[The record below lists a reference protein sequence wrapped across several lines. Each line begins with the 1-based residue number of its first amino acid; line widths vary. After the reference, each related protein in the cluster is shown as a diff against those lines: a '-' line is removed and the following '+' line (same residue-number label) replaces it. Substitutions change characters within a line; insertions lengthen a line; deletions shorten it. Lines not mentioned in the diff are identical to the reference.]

1 VESNS
6 YFKILHELP
15 VVSGTNLSTPTV
27 SAQDPISKVM
37 DVLIAENIGAVI
49 VVEKGVPIG
58 IVTERDL
65 IERVF
70 EKQMDVERTIVKEI
84 MTSPI
89 ISIESSQP
97 IKKAMEL
104 LRDHRIR
111 RLVVME
117 NDRIIGITTER
128 RLLDIAH
135 STYLEQTRA
144 MPDDLMKRSIDKPV
158 ITYLST
164 YPPRE
169 CGIATFTHDL
179 VDEISRLQALSP
191 PIITAINDRGGYYD
205 YPSTVKLQIERED
218 PESYIDAANKINE
231 SSIDAVNIQ
240 HEYGLF
246 GGVWGDYLIDFM
258 ETLKKPVT
266 TTLHTILQDP
276 PPDAERVMK
285 EVLRLSNQVV
295 ILARVGA
302 KILEQRYDT
311 LVDKIRYIPH
321 GCPNVPKVQSF
332 TVKEGLGLKGRF
344 LLSSFGLMSRGKGIE
359 YAIQALPPLVDKHPN
374 LLYLIIGETHPE
386 VRKNEGES
394 YRQSLIELTE
404 SLGLE
409 RNVRFVNRFLSK
421 SELIRFL
428 QATDVYILAYPNED
442 QISSGTLLYALCTG
456 KAIVSTPFLHA
467 EEVINQGAAM
477 RCDFK
482 DPDSISRA
490 VETLIDYEHV
500 RTGFEERAYRYS
512 RDMIWPNVAMR
523 YVNIFYHNIG
533 L

>member
-1 VESNS
+1 ME
-6 YFKILHELP
+6 F
-15 VVSGTNLSTPTV
+15 
-27 SAQDPISKVM
+27 
-37 DVLIAENIGAVI
+37 LIAENIGAVI
-49 VVEKGVPIG
+49 VVEKGAPIG

-70 EKQMDVERTIVKEI
+70 EKQLDVDRTSVKEI

-89 ISIESSQP
+89 ISIGSSQP
-97 IKKAMEL
+97 IKKAMDL
-104 LRDHRIR
+104 LRDHHIR

-128 RLLDIAH
+128 RMLDVVYSA
-135 STYLEQTRA
+135 YLEQTRVK
-144 MPDDLMKRSIDKPV
+144 PKDLMKRSFDKPV

-169 CGIATFTHDL
+169 CGIATFTNDL

-205 YPSTVKLQIERED
+205 YPSQVKLQIEREE
-218 PESYIDAANKINE
+218 PESYIDAAKKINE
-231 SSIDAVNIQ
+231 SSIDAVNVQ

-246 GGVWGDYLIDFM
+246 GGVWGDYLIDFL

-321 GCPNVPKVQSF
+321 GCPNVPKVQSS
-332 TVKEGLGLKGRF
+332 TVKEGLGLDDRF
-344 LLSSFGLMSRGKGIE
+344 LLSSFGLINRGKGLE
-359 YAIQALPPLVDKHPN
+359 YAIQALPTLVEKHPN

-386 VRKNEGES
+386 VRKHEGES

-404 SLGLE
+404 SLGLS

-428 QATDVYILAYPNED
+428 QATDVYILAYPNKD

-467 EEVINQGAAM
+467 EEVIGQGAAM
-477 RCDFK
+477 SCGFK

-490 VETLIDYEHV
+490 VGNLMEYEHI

-523 YVNIFYHNIG
+523 YVNIFYQNIG

>member
-6 YFKILHELP
+6 YFKILYELP
-15 VVSGTNLSTPTV
+15 VVSGTNLITPTV
-27 SAQDPISKVM
+27 SAKDPISKVM
-37 DVLIAENIGAVI
+37 DFLIAENIGAVI
-49 VVEKGVPIG
+49 VVEKGAPVG

-65 IERVF
+65 LERVF
-70 EKQMDVERTIVKEI
+70 EKQLDIERTSVKEI

-97 IKKAMEL
+97 IKNAMDL
-104 LRDHRIR
+104 LRDHHIQ

-117 NDRIIGITTER
+117 NDRIIGITSER
-128 RLLDIAH
+128 RLLDIAYN
-135 STYLEQTRA
+135 TYLEQTRV
-144 MPDDLMKRSIDKPV
+144 MPNNLMKYSIDKPV

-169 CGIATFTHDL
+169 CGIATFTNDL
-179 VDEISRLQALSP
+179 VDEISRLQAVSP
-191 PIITAINDRGGYYD
+191 PIITAINDRGGYYN
-205 YPSTVKLQIERED
+205 YPSQVKLQIERED
-218 PESYIDAANKINE
+218 PKSYIHAANKINE
-231 SSIDAVNIQ
+231 SSIDIVNIQ

-246 GGVWGDYLIDFM
+246 GGVWGDYLIGFM

-311 LVDKIRYIPH
+311 LADKIRYIPH
-321 GCPNVPKVQSF
+321 GCPNVPNVQSF
-332 TVKEGLGLKGRF
+332 TVKLGLGLGDRF
-344 LLSSFGLMSRGKGIE
+344 LLSSFGLINRGKGLE

-428 QATDVYILAYPNED
+428 QATDVYILSYPNKD

-477 RCDFK
+477 SCDFK
-482 DPDSISRA
+482 DPDSISRG
-490 VETLIDYEHV
+490 VENLIDYEHI
-500 RTGFEERAYRYS
+500 RTGFGERAYRYS

-523 YVNIFYHNIG
+523 YVNIFYQNIG
-533 L
+533 R